1 MQALIL
7 CGGLGSRLG
16 ALTATTPKPLL
27 PVGDRPFLDVLL
39 FELGRH
45 GIRRVLLLAAFA
57 HEQIEAYITDNPVA
71 RRFGMKLEL
80 AVEPERAGTGGA
92 LFHARDRIESHF
104 LLMNGDSWLD
114 FNLLSIVQDPLPADT
129 DGILTLRELP
139 DASNSGTVELDGK
152 RIRAFHERP
161 PAPGPGISNAGVYW
175 LSDRILAS
183 LTPRCSFERDV
194 LPQLSAQ
201 GRLAGEKR
209 EGYFVDIG
217 IPETYARAQTEIPQ
231 RRTRPAVFLDR
242 DGVLN
247 HDDGYVG
254 SVERF
259 RWMDGANEA
268 VRLFNDAGYYVFVVT
283 NQSGV
288 ARGYYTEN
296 DVLALH
302 DWMQTE
308 LAFHGAHIDEFRY
321 SPFHP
326 EGTVPE
332 YAKKTTCRKPAPGM
346 LIDLMERW
354 QVVKSAS
361 IMIGDQSSD
370 IEAATAAGLQ
380 PFDCG
385 RYSLAYIARAVAQK
399 LAPHSSSSSSMET

>member
-45 GIRRVLLLAAFA
+45 GIRQVLLLAAFA
-57 HEQIEAYITDNPVA
+57 HEQIKAYISDNPVA
-71 RRFGMKLEL
+71 RRFGMQLEL

-92 LFHARDRIESHF
+92 LFHARDRIDSHF

-114 FNLLSIVQDPLPADT
+114 FNLLSIVQNPLPANT
-129 DGILTLRELP
+129 DAILTLRELQ
-139 DASNSGTVELDGK
+139 DASNTGTVELDGQ

-161 PAPGPGISNAGVYW
+161 PAPGPGMSNAGVYW
-175 LSDRILAS
+175 LSDRILPMLA
-183 LTPRCSFERDV
+183 PRCSFERDV
-194 LPQLSAQ
+194 LPNLAAR
-201 GRLAGEKR
+201 GRLAAEKR
-209 EGYFVDIG
+209 EGYFIDIG
-217 IPETYARAQTEIPQ
+217 IPQTYARAQTEIPQ
-231 RRTRPAVFLDR
+231 HRARPAVFLDR

-259 RWMDGANEA
+259 RWIDGAKEA
-268 VRLFNDAGYYVFVVT
+268 VRLLNDSGYYVFVVT

-296 DVLALH
+296 DVVALH
-302 DWMQTE
+302 DWIQTE
-308 LAFHGAHIDEFRY
+308 LAAHGAHVDEFRY
-321 SPFHP
+321 SPYHP
-326 EGTVPE
+326 EGVVPN
-332 YAKKTTCRKPAPGM
+332 YARQSYCRKPNPGM
-346 LIDLMERW
+346 IIDLLTSWPTHIDRNF
-354 QVVKSAS
+354 
-361 IMIGDQSSD
+361 MIGDQDTDRRAS
-370 IEAATAAGLQ
+370 EAANIGWIEFSGKNLVTTVKEVLTRSQSNRQ
-380 PFDCG
+380 PPP
-385 RYSLAYIARAVAQK
+385 V
-399 LAPHSSSSSSMET
+399 E